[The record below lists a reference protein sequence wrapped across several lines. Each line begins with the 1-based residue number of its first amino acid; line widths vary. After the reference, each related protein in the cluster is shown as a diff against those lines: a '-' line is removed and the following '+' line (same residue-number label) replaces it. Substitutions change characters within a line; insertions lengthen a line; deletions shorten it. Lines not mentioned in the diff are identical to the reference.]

1 MRVAAGSTPLHWTP
15 HRSQCAGAARG
26 RGVSAM
32 KPLNRRSVTVGLGAA
47 VMGLPVVGPAGAN
60 PADDQLLPLVR
71 RFQEALITPL
81 GNLTKK
87 QRWRVPHRRFRSTG
101 TGRKPRVSL
110 RRGFFLLTCLD
121 AQGDQL
127 RIRVIGATSA
137 TSDTPWG
144 RKVRRK
150 RRTKCCD
157 GTLGKSFRPRPGR
170 NSTDS

>member
-1 MRVAAGSTPLHWTP
+1 LHVKQP
-15 HRSQCAGAARG
+15 I
-26 RGVSAM
+26 
-32 KPLNRRSVTVGLGAA
+32 RRSPRLSIL
-47 VMGLPVVGPAGAN
+47 MRPCP
-60 PADDQLLPLVR
+60 QLLQRSMWAILKPRLLR
-71 RFQEALITPL
+71 PAPFSCLPRFLLIGNIAWSGGLITPL

-127 RIRVIGATSA
+127 RIGVICATSA

-157 GTLGKSFRPRPGR
+157 VTLGKSFRPRPGR

>member
-1 MRVAAGSTPLHWTP
+1 MHVKQPI
-15 HRSQCAGAARG
+15 
-26 RGVSAM
+26 
-32 KPLNRRSVTVGLGAA
+32 RRSPRLSIL
-47 VMGLPVVGPAGAN
+47 MRPCP
-60 PADDQLLPLVR
+60 QLLQRSMWAILKPRLLR
-71 RFQEALITPL
+71 PAPFSCLPRFLLIGNIAWSGGLITPL

-157 GTLGKSFRPRPGR
+157 GTLGKSFRPPPGR

>member
-1 MRVAAGSTPLHWTP
+1 MEAKKLPPNVKGQRRRLRRAELE
-15 HRSQCAGAARG
+15 RQ
-26 RGVSAM
+26 
-32 KPLNRRSVTVGLGAA
+32 LNRTAKNGGSLGAGRFA
-47 VMGLPVVGPAGAN
+47 QSCRPQWTN
-60 PADDQLLPLVR
+60 PPR
-71 RFQEALITPL
+71 RSPPGFCLSGGLITPL

>member
-1 MRVAAGSTPLHWTP
+1 LHVKQP
-15 HRSQCAGAARG
+15 I
-26 RGVSAM
+26 
-32 KPLNRRSVTVGLGAA
+32 RRSPRLSIL
-47 VMGLPVVGPAGAN
+47 MRPCP
-60 PADDQLLPLVR
+60 QLLQRSMWAILKPRLLR
-71 RFQEALITPL
+71 PAPFSCLPRFLLIGNIAWSGGLITPL

-127 RIRVIGATSA
+127 RIGVICATSA

-150 RRTKCCD
+150 RRTTCCD

>member
-1 MRVAAGSTPLHWTP
+1 SPACFGRRPFHA
-15 HRSQCAGAARG
+15 CRG
-26 RGVSAM
+26 FFLSETYWSG
-32 KPLNRRSVTVGLGAA
+32 G
-47 VMGLPVVGPAGAN
+47 
-60 PADDQLLPLVR
+60 
-71 RFQEALITPL
+71 LITPL

>member
-1 MRVAAGSTPLHWTP
+1 MWAIL
-15 HRSQCAGAARG
+15 
-26 RGVSAM
+26 
-32 KPLNRRSVTVGLGAA
+32 KPRLLRPAPFSC
-47 VMGLPVVGPAGAN
+47 LPRF
-60 PADDQLLPLVR
+60 LLIGNI
-71 RFQEALITPL
+71 AWSGGLITPL

-127 RIRVIGATSA
+127 RIRIIGATSA

-157 GTLGKSFRPRPGR
+157 GTLGKSFRPPPGR